1 MIQQTILGAA
11 LVVAGS
17 VGLAAQSAT
26 IKQETK
32 VEVKDGKDVTVTGC
46 VTRSSDGRGIVLRDV
61 EGADDDISRTYVLV
75 GEEDD
80 DLDRH
85 IGQMVEIRGK
95 ATDLDDDARLRVET
109 KTEIDREDA
118 DDKETETKTE
128 IQGDLIGVPFLGVDS
143 VKTIRN
149 TCS

>member
-85 IGQMVEIRGK
+85 IGQIVEIRGK
-95 ATDLDDDARLRVET
+95 ATDLDDDARVQVET

-118 DDKETETKTE
+118 DDKETETKTA